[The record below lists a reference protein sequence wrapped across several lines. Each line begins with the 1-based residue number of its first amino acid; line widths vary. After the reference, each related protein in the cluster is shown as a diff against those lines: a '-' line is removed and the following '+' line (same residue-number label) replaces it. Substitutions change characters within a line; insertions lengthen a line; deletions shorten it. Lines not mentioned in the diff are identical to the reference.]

1 MSYSEEEIEKY
12 LNILESYKDT
22 FNNTYLISQDTIPLK
37 TPEKVSCHNCGN
49 THLTKYNGYSYCNKC
64 FHSIGHILGYNEITE
79 SDRCCFHQKSIYKRD
94 YHYQTKIEEI
104 NKKCNLKMPSDEKY
118 ELVLKLGKIDNKV
131 MKKINEKWKR
141 KRLINITYLIKKML
155 SEYDN
160 SKAKKIKLNLSEKI
174 LNFYN
179 DWYDDFKKIES

>member
-12 LNILESYKDT
+12 LNILETYKDT
-22 FNNTYLISQDTIPLK
+22 LIFQDTIPLK
-37 TPEKVSCHNCGN
+37 TPEKVSCHNCDN
-49 THLTKYNGYSYCNKC
+49 THFIKYNGYSYFNKC

-94 YHYQTKIEEI
+94 YHYQNKIEEI
-104 NKKCNLKMPSDEKY
+104 NKKCNLKMSSEEKY
-118 ELVLKLGKIDNKV
+118 ELLLKLQKIDNKV
-131 MKKINEKWKR
+131 MKKNNEKWKR

-179 DWYDDFKKIES
+179 DWYDDFEKIKS